1 MSAHKATIE
10 WRRET
15 DSFKYTD
22 YSRNH
27 VWRFDDNTIAASSAP
42 GYLGDATRVDPEEAF
57 VASLSSCHMLTFLA
71 VASKK
76 GFVVDSY
83 LDEAT
88 GILAKNEQGRLAVT
102 QVTLRP
108 TVVFGGDKLPDAA
121 AINRLHELSHQEC
134 FIANSV
140 NTKVVVEQPKA

>member
-10 WRRET
+10 WLRDT

-22 YSRNH
+22 YNRNH
-27 VWRFDDNTIAASSAP
+27 TWRFDETTIAASSAP
-42 GYLGDATRVDPEEAF
+42 GYLGDESLLDPEEAF

-76 GFVVDSY
+76 GYVVDRY
-83 LDEAT
+83 FDEAT
-88 GILAKNEQGRLAVT
+88 GVLAKNDDGKLAMT
-102 QVTLRP
+102 HVTLRP
-108 TVVFGGDKLPDAA
+108 AVSFSGDRLPDAS
-121 AINRLHELSHQEC
+121 AIDRMHALSHQEC

-140 NTKVVVEQPKA
+140 RTEITVEHQSS